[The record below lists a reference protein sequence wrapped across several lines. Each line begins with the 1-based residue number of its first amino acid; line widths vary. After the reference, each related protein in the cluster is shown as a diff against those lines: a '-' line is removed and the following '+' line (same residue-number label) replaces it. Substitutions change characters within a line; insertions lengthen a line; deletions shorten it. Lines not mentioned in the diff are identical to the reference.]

1 MRLRMDIKANTR
13 EGINMTNRQVIEDI
27 LTKLYDYEY
36 IDIEKFYNADYNS
49 QLINEFESGN
59 DEYNEELI
67 EIIDSFIKF
76 ETNYNNNIGD
86 F

>member
-1 MRLRMDIKANTR
+1 
-13 EGINMTNRQVIEDI
+13 MTNRQVIEDI

-67 EIIDSFIKF
+67 EMIDSFIKF

>member
-1 MRLRMDIKANTR
+1 MN
-13 EGINMTNRQVIEDI
+13 NRQVIEDI

-67 EIIDSFIKF
+67 EMIDSFIKF

>member
-1 MRLRMDIKANTR
+1 
-13 EGINMTNRQVIEDI
+13 MTNRQVIEDI

>member
-1 MRLRMDIKANTR
+1 MRLKMDIKANTR

-67 EIIDSFIKF
+67 EMIDSFIKF

>member
-1 MRLRMDIKANTR
+1 MDIKANTR

>member
-1 MRLRMDIKANTR
+1 MDIKANTR

-67 EIIDSFIKF
+67 EMIDSFIKF

>member
-1 MRLRMDIKANTR
+1 MD
-13 EGINMTNRQVIEDI
+13 NRQVIEDI

-67 EIIDSFIKF
+67 EMIDSFIKF

>member
-1 MRLRMDIKANTR
+1 
-13 EGINMTNRQVIEDI
+13 MTNRQRIDDV
-27 LTKLYDYEY
+27 LTTLYDYEY

-59 DEYNEELI
+59 DEYNEELL
-67 EIIDSFIKF
+67 EMIDGFIKF
-76 ETNYNNNIGD
+76 ETNYNSNIGD

>member
-1 MRLRMDIKANTR
+1 MGIKANTR

-67 EIIDSFIKF
+67 EMIDSFIKF

>member
-1 MRLRMDIKANTR
+1 MRLRMGIKANTR

-67 EIIDSFIKF
+67 EMIDSFIKF